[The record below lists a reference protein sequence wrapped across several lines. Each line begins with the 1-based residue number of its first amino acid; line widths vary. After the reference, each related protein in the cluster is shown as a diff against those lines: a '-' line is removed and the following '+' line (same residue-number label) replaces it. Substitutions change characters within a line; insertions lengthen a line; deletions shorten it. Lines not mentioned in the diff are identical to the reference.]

1 MPDNERPDQVLRAM
15 SEQEIRLNCLMV
27 AANARTYLQGRMAD
41 PITVASEFYAWV
53 QSGEKPAPA
62 KPMFSGRPAPVT
74 PGYATSEPPTDESE
88 RARRYGPTADLLD
101 VRE

>member
-1 MPDNERPDQVLRAM
+1 
-15 SEQEIRLNCLMV
+15 
-27 AANARTYLQGRMAD
+27 
-41 PITVASEFYAWV
+41 
-53 QSGEKPAPA
+53 
-62 KPMFSGRPAPVT
+62 MFSGRPAPVT